1 MPNFCGKCGN
11 KLEETDVFCGKCGKS
26 NISSNNIKLKEE
38 KITND
43 DMKTKYLIAGLL
55 AVVLLC
61 AGGYYFYSKYKAEP
75 VKQIPVVENDKT
87 ENAKVEPLQK
97 EKSNIEKTTDILTAK
112 GIVAEVLVT
121 TLGNNKDG
129 TLALVKK
136 DNQTKFIVID
146 NIDNAIAEIPYSKE
160 LYDIGKDKKGVVV
173 FKMTIFN
180 DVKESDAVNGVWKG
194 KDHLLPIYAVYT
206 ANDLKEITPGML
218 TTGKGESPAHLQG
231 YLQETKNVNL
241 ANLVLT
247 EMKKLREIDRSS
259 V

>member
-61 AGGYYFYSKYKAEP
+61 AGGYYFYSKYKDEP

-112 GIVAEVLVT
+112 GIVAEVLAT
-121 TLGNNKDG
+121 TLGDNKDG

-146 NIDNAIAEIPYSKE
+146 NIDNAIA
-160 LYDIGKDKKGVVV
+160 
-173 FKMTIFN
+173 
-180 DVKESDAVNGVWKG
+180 
-194 KDHLLPIYAVYT
+194 
-206 ANDLKEITPGML
+206 
-218 TTGKGESPAHLQG
+218 
-231 YLQETKNVNL
+231 
-241 ANLVLT
+241 
-247 EMKKLREIDRSS
+247 
-259 V
+259 